1 MMLRIALLLMSTF
14 VVAACGTS
22 AKRDFPHLDARNQP
36 PLVVPEGLDRPLV
49 DQTMRIPERPARRVA
64 PGRSAVSDGTLLV
77 ADHPESA
84 FRRIGLALERMAGE
98 VEILDRDPGQGSFRL
113 QVESSRRATGMARLV
128 RREERVTRDIVL
140 TLEAG
145 AEGTRVRGTGDA
157 DTVRALLN
165 ALRRR
170 LG

>member
-1 MMLRIALLLMSTF
+1 MMPRTALILMSTLAL
-14 VVAACGTS
+14 AACGSS

-49 DQTMRIPERPARRVA
+49 DQTMRIPERPERRVA
-64 PGRSAVSDGTLLV
+64 PGRSAVSLDSLLV
-77 ADHPESA
+77 ADHPEST
-84 FRRIGLALERMAGE
+84 FRRVALALERMAGE
-98 VEILDRDPGQGSFRL
+98 VTIVDRDPGQGSFRL
-113 QVESSRRATGMARLV
+113 QVETSRRATGMARLL
-128 RREERVTRDIVL
+128 RREERVTRDVVL

-157 DTVRALLN
+157 ETVRALLG